1 MGSVSSI
8 DYFLLLD
15 THFIQKTKENKKQQQ
30 QQSND
35 NIQIAKIPSS
45 NPTATTTATYN
56 SSNLNADFLLDSPRH
71 SEWWVSQDYES
82 YDITLDS
89 ITIFQDGYRR
99 SNSTESKLS
108 IAK

>member
-45 NPTATTTATYN
+45 NPTATTTYN